1 MLTRFAVVVCRY
13 ISPITGTRVSYEL
26 RLRVTGKTDEE
37 IAEAAIQDSDV
48 RAAAL
53 ARELNDQFRPVQQQ
67 EGVFVEVQDV

>member
-1 MLTRFAVVVCRY
+1 MLSRFAAVICRY

-26 RLRVTGKTDEE
+26 RLRVTGKTNEE
-37 IAEAAIQDSDV
+37 IAEAAIQDSSV

-53 ARELNDQFRPVQQQ
+53 SRELGDQFRPLDDH